1 MREYRAV
8 QSVEGGIG
16 TTLLV
21 PYYRSP
27 GLCRAHPRQKAAP
40 SRGCVRQE
48 SRLGGFVLI
57 SQ

>member
-21 PYYRSP
+21 PYST
-27 GLCRAHPRQKAAP
+27 AAP
-40 SRGCVRQE
+40 GYAALTPGRR
-48 SRLGGFVLI
+48 RLLVGGASGRRVAWVASF
-57 SQ
+57 